1 MVKCLTKPYLNH
13 FFDWKMLIDRNS
25 IVGGTVRT
33 KSLEISA
40 VLCKLNFVNR
50 LQNCAMVNLRNGK
63 KNPGFSMVN
72 DPSKTGFISLVALYQ
87 VY

>member
-25 IVGGTVRT
+25 ILGGTVRA
-33 KSLEISA
+33 KSLELSA
-40 VLCKLNFVNR
+40 VELNFVLS
-50 LQNCAMVNLRNGK
+50 LQNCAKLNLRNGK